1 MKQIVDYPWSVSFL
15 SVPLVYA
22 YLLLSIGNKAR
33 VKSYRVSCCRLQILL
48 SVSTHGCSEPLQ
60 KITRIA
66 SQLLLW
72 GVVRKSDVTARTD
85 NKQKV
90 WEWKRY
96 CGTHI

>member
-1 MKQIVDYPWSVSFL
+1 MLFERDETDCGL
-15 SVPLVYA
+15 SMICFFFVCSLRVIIYFSMA
-22 YLLLSIGNKAR
+22 KRNKAR

-72 GVVRKSDVTARTD
+72 DAVRQCDVTTE
-85 NKQKV
+85 NTQ
-90 WEWKRY
+90 
-96 CGTHI
+96 